1 MGLFKLKKNK
11 RFNYEPR
18 FYKGSANPFEIKHK
32 FDEYRVTIEKT
43 NLKTTLKTALNDL
56 KKKDQKST
64 NIIFVIAVVLSFI
77 FLWIIDF
84 DLTIFLINV

>member
-18 FYKGSANPFEIKHK
+18 FYKGSANPFKIKHK
-32 FDEYRVTIEKT
+32 FDEHRVTIEKT

-64 NIIFVIAVVLSFI
+64 NIIFVIAALLSFI

-84 DLTIFLINV
+84 DLTIFFN

>member
-32 FDEYRVTIEKT
+32 FDEHRVTIKKT
-43 NLKTTLKTALNDL
+43 DL

-64 NIIFVIAVVLSFI
+64 NIILVIAVVLSFI

-84 DLTIFLINV
+84 DLTIFFN

>member
-18 FYKGSANPFEIKHK
+18 FYNGRTNPFEIKHK
-32 FDEYRVTIEKT
+32 FDEHRVTIEKT

-64 NIIFVIAVVLSFI
+64 NIIFVIAAVLSFI

-84 DLTIFLINV
+84 DLTIFFN

>member
-18 FYKGSANPFEIKHK
+18 FYKGRPNPFEIKHK
-32 FDEYRVTIEKT
+32 FDEQRVTIEKT
-43 NLKTTLKTALNDL
+43 NLKTTLKIALNDL

-64 NIIFVIAVVLSFI
+64 NIIFIIAVVLSFI

>member
-18 FYKGSANPFEIKHK
+18 FYKGNANPFEIKHK
-32 FDEYRVTIEKT
+32 FDEQRLTIEKT
-43 NLKTTLKTALNDL
+43 YLKTTLKIALNDF
-56 KKKDQKST
+56 KKRDQKST
-64 NIIFVIAVVLSFI
+64 YTIFVIAVVLSFI

-84 DLTIFLINV
+84 DLTIFFINV

>member
-18 FYKGSANPFEIKHK
+18 FYKGITNPFEIKHK
-32 FDEYRVTIEKT
+32 FDEQRVTIEKT
-43 NLKTTLKTALNDL
+43 NLKKTLKTALNDL
-56 KKKDQKST
+56 KKRDQKST

-84 DLTIFLINV
+84 DLSIFLINV

>member
-18 FYKGSANPFEIKHK
+18 FYKGSSNPFEIKHK
-32 FDEYRVTIEKT
+32 FDEHRVTIEKT
-43 NLKTTLKTALNDL
+43 NLKTTFKTALNDL
-56 KKKDQKST
+56 KKKDQKSR

>member
-18 FYKGSANPFEIKHK
+18 FYKSSANPFEIKHK
-32 FDEYRVTIEKT
+32 FDEQRTTIEKT

-56 KKKDQKST
+56 KNKDQKST
-64 NIIFVIAVVLSFI
+64 NIIIVVTVVLSFI

-84 DLTIFLINV
+84 DLTIFFN

>member
-18 FYKGSANPFEIKHK
+18 FYKGNANPFEIKHK
-32 FDEYRVTIEKT
+32 FDEKRLTIEKT
-43 NLKTTLKTALNDL
+43 NLKTTLKIALNDF
-56 KKKDQKST
+56 KKRDQKST
-64 NIIFVIAVVLSFI
+64 YTIFVVAVVLSFI

-84 DLTIFLINV
+84 DLTIFFINV